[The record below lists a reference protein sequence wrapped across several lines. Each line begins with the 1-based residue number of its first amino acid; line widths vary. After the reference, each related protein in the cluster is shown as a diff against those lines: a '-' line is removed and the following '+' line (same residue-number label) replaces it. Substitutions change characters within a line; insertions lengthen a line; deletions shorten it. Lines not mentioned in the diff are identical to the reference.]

1 MIYNYIS
8 THFYATCLV
17 LYAWYRV
24 NLKTLIIF
32 VYFTMLLPC
41 VFKKNQA
48 SKFEKT
54 FFSLM
59 LCIQGLKK
67 IQASKFGRVWEEACE
82 EKGQLWI

>member
-1 MIYNYIS
+1 
-8 THFYATCLV
+8 
-17 LYAWYRV
+17 
-24 NLKTLIIF
+24 
-32 VYFTMLLPC
+32 MLLPC

-67 IQASKFGRVWEEACE
+67 IQASKFGKVWEEACE